1 MCISFAASLLQSIRA
16 STSMLFVMC
25 LLLLPHNILNV
36 ATATATTFN
45 NDVYRSEDRIRLVEE
60 SSALLLKD
68 TILEAKSL
76 LVSLGVPEMNLCRS
90 GDNTKLAISMATN
103 QEEEED
109 NNYLWYLPLCNDK
122 NNQQHNIPNNIEN
135 NGFTNSDDETTRI
148 LRILEDEEEEEPT
161 FEEDPWFYIIMGL
174 CAVGCVMTAALAAGL
189 TMGMLSIDPLMLLV
203 KIRASRS
210 QEEKKQAEALLPI
223 VKQHHL
229 LLVTLLLLNSMANEA
244 LPLFLEVLVSPV
256 ASVILSVSFVLM

>member
-1 MCISFAASLLQSIRA
+1 
-16 STSMLFVMC
+16 MLFVMC

-36 ATATATTFN
+36 ATATATATN
-45 NDVYRSEDRIRLVEE
+45 SNTDVYRRSEDRIRPVEDG
-60 SSALLLKD
+60 SVLLLED
-68 TILEAKSL
+68 AILEAKSL
-76 LVSLGVPEMNLCRS
+76 LVSLGVPEMNLCRR

-103 QEEEED
+103 QEEDEED
-109 NNYLWYLPLCNDK
+109 ISYLWYLPLCDDDNNQRHIPNSNIEK
-122 NNQQHNIPNNIEN
+122 NND
-135 NGFTNSDDETTRI
+135 GFANSDDETTRI
-148 LRILEDEEEEEPT
+148 LRILEEEEEEEPT

-189 TMGMLSIDPLMLLV
+189 TMGMLSLDPLMLLV

-256 ASVILSVSFVLM
+256 VSVMLSVSFVLM

>member
-1 MCISFAASLLQSIRA
+1 MF
-16 STSMLFVMC
+16 FVMC
-25 LLLLPHNILNV
+25 LLSLPHNILNV
-36 ATATATTFN
+36 ATATATASN
-45 NDVYRSEDRIRLVEE
+45 NDVYRSEDRIRLVEK

-90 GDNTKLAISMATN
+90 GDNTNLAISMATN
-103 QEEEED
+103 QEEEEEED
-109 NNYLWYLPLCNDK
+109 YNYLWYLPICNDD
-122 NNQQHNIPNNIEN
+122 NNQHRNIPNNIES
-135 NGFTNSDDETTRI
+135 NGSTNSDDETTRI
-148 LRILEDEEEEEPT
+148 LRILEEEEEPT
-161 FEEDPWFYIIMGL
+161 FEEDPWFYITMGL

-256 ASVILSVSFVLM
+256 VSVILSVSFVLM

>member
-1 MCISFAASLLQSIRA
+1 MF
-16 STSMLFVMC
+16 FVMC
-25 LLLLPHNILNV
+25 LLSLPHNILNV
-36 ATATATTFN
+36 VTATATATASN
-45 NDVYRSEDRIRLVEE
+45 NDGYRSEDRIRLVEK

-90 GDNTKLAISMATN
+90 GDNTNLAISMATN
-103 QEEEED
+103 QEEEEEEEEED
-109 NNYLWYLPLCNDK
+109 YNYLWYLPICNDD
-122 NNQQHNIPNNIEN
+122 NNQHRNIPNNIES
-135 NGFTNSDDETTRI
+135 NGSTNSDDETTRI
-148 LRILEDEEEEEPT
+148 LRILEEEEEEEEPT
-161 FEEDPWFYIIMGL
+161 FEEDPWFYITMGL

-256 ASVILSVSFVLM
+256 VSVILSVSFVLM

>member
-1 MCISFAASLLQSIRA
+1 MCTSFAASLLQSIRA
-16 STSMLFVMC
+16 STSMFFVMC
-25 LLLLPHNILNV
+25 LLSLPHNILNV
-36 ATATATTFN
+36 VTATATASN
-45 NDVYRSEDRIRLVEE
+45 NDVYRSEDHIRLVEK

-68 TILEAKSL
+68 KILEAKSL

-90 GDNTKLAISMATN
+90 GDNTKPAVSMATN
-103 QEEEED
+103 QEEEDED
-109 NNYLWYLPLCNDK
+109 YKYLWYLPLCNDDD
-122 NNQQHNIPNNIEN
+122 NQHHNIPDNIES
-135 NGFTNSDDETTRI
+135 NGSTNSDDETTRI
-148 LRILEDEEEEEPT
+148 LRILEEEEEPT
-161 FEEDPWFYIIMGL
+161 FEEDPWFYITMGL

-256 ASVILSVSFVLM
+256 VSVILSVSFVLM